1 MISAVATSITAFVG
15 ETTNPPGDQPVAV
28 LSPADFDRT
37 FGPGGALAA
46 AVHDF
51 FRQGGTIALVS
62 GDLDSL
68 SRAGAIFSLLV
79 VPGDPGPEVT
89 AAAVALAEERGA
101 ICILDP
107 PAAWS
112 TAAQAAAG
120 AGSPAFPRS
129 RNTAVYFPRIAEP
142 GPLRGPAGAVA
153 GVMARSDVVRGVWAA
168 PAGVDAVLRGVTA
181 LDQQLG
187 DADNALLSPLGVNCL
202 RSFAGASPVVW
213 GARTTDTT
221 DPEWRYVNVR
231 RIALFLERSIAQGSQ
246 WAGFEPN
253 GEPLWARLRSEV
265 GAFLDELFRGE
276 AFAGTTARDAYF
288 VKCDRDTTTQ
298 DDLDIGNANVVV
310 GFAPLRPAEFVV
322 IRIGLTTARDTATS
336 R

>member
-1 MISAVATSITAFVG
+1 MISAVSTSITAFVG
-15 ETTNPPGDQPVAV
+15 ETTTPSGDQPVAV
-28 LSPADFDRT
+28 LSAADFDRT
-37 FGPGGALAA
+37 FGSGGALAA

-51 FRQGGTIALVS
+51 FRQGGTIALVTPH
-62 GDLDSL
+62 LDSL
-68 SRAGAIFSLLV
+68 RRAGAIFNLLV
-79 VPGDPGPEVT
+79 LPGDPPPDLT

-107 PAAWS
+107 PVAWS

-120 AGSPAFPRS
+120 AESSAFPRS
-129 RNTAVYFPRIAEP
+129 RNAVVYFPRISQP

-153 GVMARSDVVRGVWAA
+153 GVMARSDVARGVWAS
-168 PAGVDAVLRGVTA
+168 PAGVDATLRGVTA
-181 LDQQLG
+181 LDLQVG
-187 DADNALLSPLGVNCL
+187 DADSSALNPLGINCL
-202 RSFAGASPVVW
+202 RSFAGAGPVVW

-231 RIALFLERSIAQGSQ
+231 RMALFLERSIVQGTQ

-253 GEPLWARLRSEV
+253 GEPLWARLRTEV
-265 GAFLDELFRGE
+265 GAFLEDLFRGE
-276 AFAGTTARDAYF
+276 AFAGVTARDAYF
-288 VKCDRDTTTQ
+288 VKCDADTTSQ
-298 DDLDIGNANVVV
+298 ADIDNGTVNMQV

-322 IRIGLTTARDTATS
+322 LRIGVAATRDTAPS